1 MRILSWEELC
11 VIGELKAKG
20 CYFTATAFERAW
32 SEGRSYYLDSRV
44 KIRGIRRKIKHC
56 NNIATGRVLPS

>member
-1 MRILSWEELC
+1 MRVLSFEQLC
-11 VIGELKAKG
+11 VLSELKAKG

-32 SEGRSYYLDSRV
+32 SEGRAYYLDSRV
-44 KIRGIRRKIKHC
+44 RIPGIRRRIKHC